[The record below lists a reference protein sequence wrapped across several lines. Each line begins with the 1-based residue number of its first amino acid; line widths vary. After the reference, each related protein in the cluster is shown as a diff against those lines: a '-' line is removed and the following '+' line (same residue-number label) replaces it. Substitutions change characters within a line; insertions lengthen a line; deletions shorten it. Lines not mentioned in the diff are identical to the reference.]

1 MSAFARKTIEDV
13 ALKGK
18 RTLVR
23 VDFNVPVKGGKVTND
38 KRLRAT
44 LPTLH
49 YLIEQGAR
57 IILMS
62 HLGRPKG
69 QVKAEFSLEPVREAL
84 EKLLKE
90 ELGRTVPV
98 QFCKESI
105 GPEAEQMAG
114 QVKDGEILLLE
125 NVRFH
130 AGEEKNDPSL
140 SESLAKLGDVYV
152 NDAFGTAHR
161 AHSSTAGI
169 TQFLRPAV
177 CGFLLR
183 DELNY
188 LGGAITEPGRPYA
201 AIIGG
206 AKISGK
212 IDVIENLLPLV
223 DKLLIGGAM
232 MFTFFKA
239 KGMETGKSLVE
250 ADKVELAKSLLTKA
264 GGKLMLPVDC
274 IISDSFDPE
283 AMTCGKL
290 DTVQVADIPSSA
302 IGLDIG
308 PKTIEE
314 FSSALSG
321 CKTIIWNGPMGV
333 FEIDETAVGTFAVAG
348 ALAKATEAGAVTII
362 GGGDSAAAVEK
373 ADLEDK
379 VSHVST
385 GGGASLELL
394 EGKTLP
400 GVAALDEK

>member
-239 KGMETGKSLVE
+239 KG
-250 ADKVELAKSLLTKA
+250 
-264 GGKLMLPVDC
+264 
-274 IISDSFDPE
+274 
-283 AMTCGKL
+283 
-290 DTVQVADIPSSA
+290 
-302 IGLDIG
+302 
-308 PKTIEE
+308 
-314 FSSALSG
+314 
-321 CKTIIWNGPMGV
+321 
-333 FEIDETAVGTFAVAG
+333 
-348 ALAKATEAGAVTII
+348 
-362 GGGDSAAAVEK
+362 
-373 ADLEDK
+373 
-379 VSHVST
+379 
-385 GGGASLELL
+385 
-394 EGKTLP
+394 
-400 GVAALDEK
+400 

>member
-1 MSAFARKTIEDV
+1 MAGFARKTIEDV
-13 ALKGK
+13 DVKGK

-23 VDFNVPVKGGKVTND
+23 VDFNVPVKNGKVTND

-44 LPTLH
+44 IPTLK
-49 YLIEQGAR
+49 YLLDHDAK

-69 QVKAEFSLEPVREAL
+69 QVKAEYSLEPVREAL
-84 EKLLKE
+84 QRLLKQ
-90 ELGRTVPV
+90 ELGKDIDVH
-98 QFCKESI
+98 FCKESI
-105 GPEAEQMAG
+105 GADAEKMAG
-114 QVKDGEILLLE
+114 DLKNGEILLLE

-130 AGEEKNDPSL
+130 AGEEKNDPEL
-140 SESLAKLGDVYV
+140 AKALAKLGEVYV

-169 TQFLRPAV
+169 TDHLRPAV
-177 CGFLLR
+177 CGYLLR
-183 DELNY
+183 DELVY
-188 LGGAITEPGRPYA
+188 LGGAITDPARPYA

-212 IDVIENLLPLV
+212 IDVIDNLLPLV
-223 DKLLIGGAM
+223 DRLLIGGAM
-232 MFTFFKA
+232 MFTFYKA

-250 ADKVELAKSLLTKA
+250 ADKVELAKKLLEKA
-264 GGKLMLPVDC
+264 GEKLVLPVDC
-274 IISDSFDPE
+274 VISKQFDPE
-283 AMTCGKL
+283 NMTVGKL
-290 DTVQVADIPSSA
+290 DTIQITDMPADG

-308 PKTIEE
+308 PKTIET
-314 FSSALSG
+314 FAQILSP

-348 ALAKATEAGAVTII
+348 ALARATESGATTII
-362 GGGDSAAAVEK
+362 GGGDSAAAIEK
-373 ADLEDK
+373 ANLEDK